1 MLLAPRP
8 QLVTVDLRIMK
19 KLRKIIHRGEGERVD
34 FKQKITDPYK
44 IAKTIS
50 SFANTKGGKILV
62 GVRDDKTITGIDPE
76 EEKYTLET
84 AAQFYCDPPVPIR
97 FKEVEDEEEEI
108 TVLEVIIP
116 ESKEKPHF
124 VRDKNEQRL
133 VYIRQ
138 RDKSIPAGK
147 TMINLMRKGELS
159 DAPTINYD
167 QLDHNERKLLSF
179 LERHERV
186 TLKQFMQI
194 VNISRRRAL
203 RILHH
208 LTQEGAIRMHEHE
221 QEPYYTL

>member
-1 MLLAPRP
+1 
-8 QLVTVDLRIMK
+8 MK
-19 KLRKIIHRGEGERVD
+19 KLRKMIHRGEGEQLD

-50 SFANTKGGKILV
+50 SFANTRGGKILV
-62 GVRDDKTITGIDPE
+62 GVRDDKTIVGVDPE

-84 AAQFYCDPPVPIR
+84 AAQFYCDPPIKLQFR
-97 FKEVEDEEEEI
+97 EVEDEEEEV

-116 ESKEKPHF
+116 ESNEKPHF
-124 VRDKNEQRL
+124 IRDKNEQRL

-147 TMINLMRKGELS
+147 TMIDLMQKGELPEAS
-159 DAPTINYD
+159 VDLTH
-167 QLDHNERKLLSF
+167 LDYNERKLLSF

-208 LTQEGAIRMHEHE
+208 LTREGAIRMHEHE
-221 QEPYYTL
+221 KEPYYTL

>member
-1 MLLAPRP
+1 
-8 QLVTVDLRIMK
+8 MK
-19 KLRKIIHRGEGERVD
+19 KLKKLIHRGEGEQLD

-50 SFANTKGGKILV
+50 SFANTRGGKILV
-62 GVRDDKTITGIDPE
+62 GVRDDKTIMGVDPE

-84 AAQFYCDPPVPIR
+84 AAQFYCDPPITLNFR
-97 FKEVEDEEEEI
+97 EVEDEEEEV
-108 TVLEVIIP
+108 TVLEVTIP

-124 VRDKNEQRL
+124 VRNKNEQRL

-147 TMINLMRKGELS
+147 TMIDLMRKGELPEAS
-159 DAPTINYD
+159 IDLTH
-167 QLDHNERKLLSF
+167 LDHNERKLLLF

-208 LTQEGAIRMHEHE
+208 LTREGAVRMHEQE
-221 QEPYYTL
+221 KEPYYTL